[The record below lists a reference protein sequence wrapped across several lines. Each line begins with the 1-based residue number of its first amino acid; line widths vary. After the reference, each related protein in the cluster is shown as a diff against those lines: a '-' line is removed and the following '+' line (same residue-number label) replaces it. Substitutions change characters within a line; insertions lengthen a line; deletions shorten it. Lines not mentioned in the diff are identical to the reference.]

1 MRLRLE
7 VTTFAC
13 AIICLVVG
21 GWLSYHYQN
30 VIPAIVGVVGMVV
43 FLTASIE
50 LDPKK
55 MGATEK

>member
-1 MRLRLE
+1 MRLE

-30 VIPAIVGVVGMVV
+30 AIPVIVGMVGMVV
-43 FLTASIE
+43 YLTASIK

-55 MGATEK
+55 WGATEK